1 MAWNPAD
8 ESLLLSVASDHPGAS
23 TREIAQILTQRGV
36 PVTKDQVQKRLRK
49 LQAER
54 FESSLPMPEAEAG
67 FVLPEPE
74 DGFVG
79 LRVAYW
85 DLETTDLKAFMGRL
99 LCCSIADSWGN
110 VTTRRATDFPQQSAL
125 DDSGLAEWVRDEL
138 ERYDVLVSWNGFMFD
153 HGFLNARLLRWG
165 KRPLA
170 RKMAVDPMWKARQG
184 RYSARIGGSSLA
196 TVSKFFRTADS
207 KSEISWEQ
215 WSLAGLGDESA
226 MAEVVDH
233 CERDVLVLRSVFG
246 HLKPLIQTIH
256 T

>member
-1 MAWNPAD
+1 MTWTPELDA
-8 ESLLLSVASDHPGAS
+8 LLSRTVAANPEAS
-23 TREIAQILTQRGV
+23 NREIADLLSATGF
-36 PVTKDQVQKRLRK
+36 PVRKDQVQKRRK
-49 LQAER
+49 R
-54 FESSLPMPEAEAG
+54 ITTFETSPPVIEDEAG
-67 FVLPEPE
+67 FVLPEPA

-79 LRVAYW
+79 LRVVYW

-125 DDSGLAEWVRDEL
+125 DDSGLAEWVRDTL
-138 ERYDVLVSWNGFMFD
+138 ETYDVLVSWNGFMFD
-153 HGFLNARLLRWG
+153 HGFLAARLLRWG
-165 KRPLA
+165 KRPMG

-196 TVSKFFRTADS
+196 TVSKFFRTNDT

-215 WSLAGLGDESA
+215 WSLAGLGDPDA

-256 T
+256 Q